1 MTFKD
6 LKQGYPVHILDKE
19 KLTVEKGKVQSVG
32 FQRVDAMQGQ
42 RQMVVDI
49 TVECCGRVAS
59 YTMPAD
65 SSVVYADNLVIS
77 TIPQSLVAE
86 VEKMK
91 GEAEQ
96 VLASVEHQKEI
107 VAAADELLAQ
117 LSPELK
123 EKRET
128 EQRFQMIEGRMNG
141 VDGKL
146 DKLLAMIQSRQL

>member
-49 TVECCGRVAS
+49 TVKCCGRVAS

-65 SSVVYADNLVIS
+65 SSVVYANNLVIS